1 MSRRK
6 KQGMLGAVIA
16 VAALVLVFQL
26 ALGMDPTTVFADDSG
41 LTETQTVDD
50 AAASQDD
57 VATSGEE
64 VGSAD
69 ASAQSLSPAQSFE
82 VTADNNVVVKVDAP
96 EGALPEG
103 VELHA
108 DVVTETEDV
117 ASELDNAGV
126 SYDGFVALDVYF
138 TNADGTEVEPAQ
150 AVDVRFELPSGLVPE
165 DAESVS
171 VQHLAE
177 DETGA
182 VTDVQTVADNS
193 DTATLSEGSSADK
206 GTVSVNDDSTVTAE
220 FSVDGFSGFTITW
233 SWWGWETYFSID
245 VVYVDENGNEIGD
258 GNEPDLSISGGD
270 RIDFSA
276 YADQIDGYT
285 YLEARYD
292 SLTGKSV
299 SRMIATQTG
308 SVLNRTRSL
317 TFYFADD
324 TSDTLTYSDNVIERT
339 VYLVYRAD
347 PGVQINDTILED
359 GLFTAEL
366 TGGLT
371 APEGGSIAYSWERSL
386 TGTGNWT
393 PVERTLVSGSNY
405 NIEGDQGESV
415 NVAYDS
421 VLAAAA
427 EEDRYWYRVSVT
439 VTDAGGT
446 STTYMSDP
454 LQVPYYVELQNGDF
468 ETPVNESL
476 TSQMPNGTEGVIWQ
490 TTGEGQ
496 ENHEGHDIEFV
507 RPSKHYEA
515 SDSNYHIDHT
525 RKGEQFAELNCEAYG
540 ALYQD
545 VLTVPGATL
554 EWYLSHAGRNG
565 TDKMAL
571 VIMPV
576 DEAERLTAQLES
588 ASENPTAIQR
598 ILDEY
603 KSSGTFVKYFESQ
616 SGKWTDYEGEY
627 VVPEGQYATRFF
639 FVAVD
644 TASND
649 SSVGNLIDYV
659 GFGSTPRPADPDE
672 GLLTVSKV
680 VEGFQPDAEGAEDYS
695 VTVEVSGDGVETQTV
710 SLTDFSWNGSAW
722 VASGSVRIENMDPN
736 GSVELTVKETVS
748 NSPSGYDETSEAT
761 STDSDAQQASDGRSI
776 SGVTVVAGGD
786 SASVTF
792 TNTYEEQANYGVRIY
807 KGAAKEVTNE
817 DGTTSIAADTDKPL
831 PGATFSIED
840 ANGAVLQSGSTG
852 DDGYLNLG
860 GELAPGTYTIRET
873 SVPAGYQLLESAITL
888 VINEDGSA
896 YYTMTL
902 QGQEVTAEAQTTEI
916 EGTTYFLLSLANIA
930 NETIPE
936 TGGIGNAPL
945 YAAGAAAVA
954 GSVIALRRRQQAR

>member
-1 MSRRK
+1 M
-6 KQGMLGAVIA
+6 
-16 VAALVLVFQL
+16 
-26 ALGMDPTTVFADDSG
+26 
-41 LTETQTVDD
+41 
-50 AAASQDD
+50 
-57 VATSGEE
+57 
-64 VGSAD
+64 
-69 ASAQSLSPAQSFE
+69 
-82 VTADNNVVVKVDAP
+82 
-96 EGALPEG
+96 
-103 VELHA
+103 
-108 DVVTETEDV
+108 
-117 ASELDNAGV
+117 
-126 SYDGFVALDVYF
+126 
-138 TNADGTEVEPAQ
+138 
-150 AVDVRFELPSGLVPE
+150 
-165 DAESVS
+165 
-171 VQHLAE
+171 
-177 DETGA
+177 
-182 VTDVQTVADNS
+182 
-193 DTATLSEGSSADK
+193 
-206 GTVSVNDDSTVTAE
+206 
-220 FSVDGFSGFTITW
+220 
-233 SWWGWETYFSID
+233 
-245 VVYVDENGNEIGD
+245 
-258 GNEPDLSISGGD
+258 
-270 RIDFSA
+270 
-276 YADQIDGYT
+276 
-285 YLEARYD
+285 
-292 SLTGKSV
+292 
-299 SRMIATQTG
+299 
-308 SVLNRTRSL
+308 
-317 TFYFADD
+317 
-324 TSDTLTYSDNVIERT
+324 
-339 VYLVYRAD
+339 
-347 PGVQINDTILED
+347 
-359 GLFTAEL
+359 
-366 TGGLT
+366 
-371 APEGGSIAYSWERSL
+371 YSWERSL
-386 TGTGNWT
+386 TGTDNWT

-405 NIEGDQGESV
+405 NIEGEQGESV

-427 EEDRYWYRVSVT
+427 EEDRYWYRVSVI
-439 VTDAGGT
+439 VTDAEGT
-446 STTYMSDP
+446 STTYTSDP

-496 ENHEGHDIEFV
+496 DEREWHGGWYTGTNHEGHDIEFV
-507 RPSKHYEA
+507 RPSEDYEA
-515 SDSNYHIDHT
+515 SDSNYHINHT
-525 RKGEQFAELNCEAYG
+525 RHGDQFAELNCEAYG

-576 DEAERLTAQLES
+576 DEAEQLTERLES

-598 ILDEY
+598 ILDDY
-603 KSSGTFVKYFESQ
+603 KNSGTFVEYFESQ
-616 SGKWTDYEGEY
+616 NGEWTDREGEY

-748 NSPSGYDETSEAT
+748 NSPAGYDETSEAT

-817 DGTTSIAADTDKPL
+817 DGTTSIVADTDKPL

-840 ANGAVLQSGSTG
+840 ASGAVLQSDSTG

-860 GELAPGTYTIRET
+860 GGLAPGTYTIRET

-888 VINEDGSA
+888 VIKEDGSA

-945 YAAGAAAVA
+945 YVVGAIAVV
-954 GSVIALRRRQQAR
+954 GSVAALRRRQQAR

>member
-1 MSRRK
+1 M
-6 KQGMLGAVIA
+6 
-16 VAALVLVFQL
+16 
-26 ALGMDPTTVFADDSG
+26 
-41 LTETQTVDD
+41 
-50 AAASQDD
+50 
-57 VATSGEE
+57 
-64 VGSAD
+64 
-69 ASAQSLSPAQSFE
+69 
-82 VTADNNVVVKVDAP
+82 
-96 EGALPEG
+96 
-103 VELHA
+103 
-108 DVVTETEDV
+108 
-117 ASELDNAGV
+117 
-126 SYDGFVALDVYF
+126 
-138 TNADGTEVEPAQ
+138 
-150 AVDVRFELPSGLVPE
+150 
-165 DAESVS
+165 
-171 VQHLAE
+171 
-177 DETGA
+177 
-182 VTDVQTVADNS
+182 
-193 DTATLSEGSSADK
+193 TATQK
-206 GTVSVNDDSTVTAE
+206 GGV
-220 FSVDGFSGFTITW
+220 I
-233 SWWGWETYFSID
+233 
-245 VVYVDENGNEIGD
+245 
-258 GNEPDLSISGGD
+258 
-270 RIDFSA
+270 
-276 YADQIDGYT
+276 
-285 YLEARYD
+285 
-292 SLTGKSV
+292 
-299 SRMIATQTG
+299 
-308 SVLNRTRSL
+308 NRTRSL

-324 TSDTLTYSDNVIERT
+324 IPETLTYSDNTIERT
-339 VYLVYRAD
+339 IYLVYRAD

-371 APEGGSIAYSWERSL
+371 APEGGSIVYSWERSL
-386 TGTGNWT
+386 TGTGNWK

-421 VLAAAA
+421 VLAAVA

-446 STTYMSDP
+446 STTYTSDP

-476 TSQMPNGTEGVIWQ
+476 TNQMPNGTEGVIWQ

-496 ENHEGHDIEFV
+496 DERVPQPGGWYTGTNHEGHDIEFV
-507 RPSKHYEA
+507 RPSEDYEA
-515 SDSNYHIDHT
+515 SDSNYHINHT
-525 RKGEQFAELNCEAYG
+525 RNGDQFAELNCEAYG

-576 DEAERLTAQLES
+576 DEAEQLTEQLES

-598 ILDEY
+598 ILDDC
-603 KSSGTFVKYFESQ
+603 KNSGTFVKYFESQ
-616 SGKWTDYEGEY
+616 NGEWTDYEGEY

-748 NSPSGYDETSEAT
+748 NSPAGYDETSEVT

-776 SGVTVVAGGD
+776 SGVTVVAGED

-817 DGTTSIAADTDKPL
+817 DGTTSIVADTDKPL
-831 PGATFSIED
+831 PWATFSIED
-840 ANGAVLQSGSTG
+840 AGGAVLQSDSTG

-860 GELAPGTYTIRET
+860 GELASGTYTIRET

-945 YAAGAAAVA
+945 YVVGAMAVA